1 MPKLVEDAGG
11 ELGAG
16 YFNKVY
22 QLRWEHTGSIK
33 LAGRS
38 VDWVRQRKGIE
49 VTHDLVQGSTE
60 RVTYT
65 VQTVGTVL
73 PSRGYRP
80 WWLCPD
86 CGRRVDSLYLPV
98 GRARLGCRR
107 CCGLIYRSQTTAK
120 RVKVRKAR
128 PAIWIET
135 TLQKWKGESM
145 VLFKR
150 TRRKF

>member
-1 MPKLVEDAGG
+1 MPQLVEDAGG
-11 ELGAG
+11 ELSAG
-16 YFNKVY
+16 HFNKLY
-22 QLRWEHTGSIK
+22 RFRCNSTGSIV

-73 PSRGYRP
+73 PSGGYRP

-86 CGRRVDSLYLPV
+86 CGKRVDSLYLPA
-98 GRARLGCRR
+98 GRERLRSHR
-107 CCGLIYRSQTTAK
+107 CCGLSYRSQTTVK
-120 RVKVRKAR
+120 RVMVRKTR
-128 PAIWIET
+128 D
-135 TLQKWKGESM
+135 LSRWKPQNS
-145 VLFKR
+145 VSKS
-150 TRRKF
+150 